1 MANNIEQDNM
11 AFKLR
16 SQSPLRQKNGKT
28 QSFEEYTKKRF
39 GEQKGYKETPTLSPS
54 GKTSYKVTKN
64 GKDITGS
71 KDSQKYKAKQK
82 MENLEKVQD
91 YETTNKPNV
100 YMADP
105 TGMSSWGDAKRGF
118 QHIGMMASTGDW
130 KKDRLLKDA
139 LDIASAVPLVGKA
152 SAVKT
157 GLNLVK
163 KAAPKASKVSKVVK
177 AVKNS
182 KLTPAAATAAGD
194 QVSEAISNKNKNK
207 KR

>member
-1 MANNIEQDNM
+1 M

-28 QSFEEYTKKRF
+28 ESFEEYTKKRF

-105 TGMSSWGDAKRGF
+105 TGISSWGDAKRGF
-118 QHIGMMASTGDW
+118 QHIGMMAATGDW

-139 LDIASAVPLVGKA
+139 LDIVSAVPLVGKVA
-152 SAVKT
+152 AAKT
-157 GLNLVK
+157 GLKLAK
-163 KAAPKASKVSKVVK
+163 KAAPRTPKLFKAAK
-177 AVKNS
+177 AAKGS
-182 KLTPAAATAAGD
+182 KLVTATVTASGD
-194 QVSEAISNKNKNK
+194 KMSEAISNKNK